1 MAKLLRHTLI
11 VGLND
16 KDTKKQVTNRH
27 HAKKI
32 IMGIVGDCT
41 MTDALWHYTH
51 EDGSTVNE
59 KSIKVELLFK
69 ADNEVMQYC
78 KQIKKAL
85 NQESIAIVKDYIES
99 ELV

>member
-1 MAKLLRHTLI
+1 MKLLRHTLI
-11 VGLND
+11 IGLND

-41 MTDALWHYTH
+41 MTDALGHYTH

-59 KSIKVELLFK
+59 NPSK
-69 ADNEVMQYC
+69 
-78 KQIKKAL
+78 
-85 NQESIAIVKDYIES
+85 
-99 ELV
+99 